1 MKDVIV
7 KLVEAHQN
15 QLRDFD
21 VKKELRSIQSYIS
34 QLKVEL
40 DEKSV
45 YILVLKAI
53 YNNYSKRATTVM
65 VFINNMEKS
74 IKELHG
80 IVEIEVVNSDVEFAR
95 ATLNFDEKFMGKVEN
110 KEAILIHLDIP
121 EKGLTEDKV
130 FEQNDLEVKFTD
142 VRVTYVE

>member
-1 MKDVIV
+1 MKNVIV

-40 DEKSV
+40 NEKSI

-121 EKGLTEDKV
+121 VKGLTEDKV

>member
-1 MKDVIV
+1 MRDVIV

-40 DEKSV
+40 DEKSI

-53 YNNYSKRATTVM
+53 YDNYSKRATTVM

-80 IVEIEVVNSDVEFAR
+80 IVEIEVVNYDEEFAR
-95 ATLNFDEKFMGKVEN
+95 ATLNIDEKFMVKVEN

-121 EKGLTEDKV
+121 VKGLTEDKV

>member
-121 EKGLTEDKV
+121 VEGLTEDKV

>member
-1 MKDVIV
+1 MKNVIV

-40 DEKSV
+40 NEKSI

-110 KEAILIHLDIP
+110 KEAILIHLDITV
-121 EKGLTEDKV
+121 KGLTEDKV

>member
-65 VFINNMEKS
+65 VFINNMEK
-74 IKELHG
+74 KH
-80 IVEIEVVNSDVEFAR
+80 
-95 ATLNFDEKFMGKVEN
+95 
-110 KEAILIHLDIP
+110 
-121 EKGLTEDKV
+121 
-130 FEQNDLEVKFTD
+130 
-142 VRVTYVE
+142 

>member
-1 MKDVIV
+1 MRDVIV

-40 DEKSV
+40 DEKSI

-53 YNNYSKRATTVM
+53 YDNYSKRATTVM

-110 KEAILIHLDIP
+110 K
-121 EKGLTEDKV
+121 
-130 FEQNDLEVKFTD
+130 
-142 VRVTYVE
+142 

>member
-1 MKDVIV
+1 
-7 KLVEAHQN
+7 
-15 QLRDFD
+15 
-21 VKKELRSIQSYIS
+21 
-34 QLKVEL
+34 
-40 DEKSV
+40 
-45 YILVLKAI
+45 
-53 YNNYSKRATTVM
+53 M

-121 EKGLTEDKV
+121 VKGLTEDKV